1 MRLKDQMALDAKA
14 VFLNSG
20 EFAEEITYT
29 PAGGTAK
36 LIRAVIV
43 RKELSPSDEVNG
55 RSLKN
60 QVEVYISTDP
70 LEGIS
75 FINRRDDRITLSDV
89 EGISK
94 EARINDILG
103 KDEGLWHLLIGW

>member
-1 MRLKDQMALDAKA
+1 MSLKDQMAADARMA
-14 VFLNSG
+14 FLNNN

-29 PAGGTAK
+29 PAAGTAK

-43 RKELSPSDEVNG
+43 RKELSPSDEVTG

-60 QVEVYISTDP
+60 QAEAYISTDP
-70 LEGIS
+70 IEGVA
-75 FINRRDDRITLSDV
+75 FINRRDDRIALNDV

-94 EARINDILG
+94 EARINDVLG

>member
-1 MRLKDQMALDAKA
+1 VSLKEQMALDAKT
-14 VFLNSG
+14 VFLNGG

-43 RKELSPSDEVNG
+43 RKDLSPSDQNIG

-60 QVEVYISTDP
+60 QAEAYISTDP
-70 LEGIS
+70 IEGIA
-75 FINRRDDRITLSDV
+75 FINRKDDRLTLNDV
-89 EGISK
+89 EGVSK
-94 EARINDILG
+94 EARINDVLG